1 MSKSCTILA
10 HVRNS
15 KGEIVESR
23 LFKDLLHYTSNNR
36 ELAKEYYAVG
46 TNEEF
51 LSKVRDSEDYQ
62 VDENGEITFKSL
74 RTLSKMDLETDKV
87 IQVLN
92 KDIGEGEYT
101 YEEALRRIQ
110 EFNENNSWSDRMLAT
125 MISSGRG
132 RYFVSVVPRIKN
144 VTDAEGKEEVEGNTL
159 NEQQR
164 LHNTVRN
171 KELEKR
177 LVALLK
183 SHGVAVKF
191 LEGTDKG
198 GRYSTE
204 NVTQMENGL
213 YGLIEVNEKGTT
225 TDTFAEEAGHFA
237 VGALGDR
244 LCSGRP

>member
-1 MSKSCTILA
+1 MGKCTILA

-51 LSKVRDSEDYQ
+51 LSKVRDSEDFQ
-62 VDENGEITFKSL
+62 TDENGEITFKSL
-74 RTLSKMDLETDKV
+74 RKLANMDLETDKV
-87 IQVLN
+87 VQVLN
-92 KDIGEGEYT
+92 QDIGTGEYT
-101 YEEALRRIQ
+101 YDNALKRIQ
-110 EFNENNSWSDRMLAT
+110 EFNENNSWSDKMQAT
-125 MISSGRG
+125 MIPSGNG
-132 RYFVSVVPRIKN
+132 KYFVSVVPK
-144 VTDAEGKEEVEGNTL
+144 TESSP
-159 NEQQR
+159 QQ

-177 LVALLK
+177 LISLLQ
-183 SHGVAVKF
+183 SHRVSVKF
-191 LEGTDKG
+191 LQDTEKG

-225 TDTFAEEAGHFA
+225 SEVFAEEAGHFA
-237 VGALGDR
+237 VGALGDNP
-244 LCSGRP
+244 LVK